1 MIEKQTDSLEN
12 EAATRRET
20 VETLRAIYPI
30 FKQEVYNRRGAM
42 MQIARNGMLTF
53 VSLSVLAVL
62 LSGGRLIHPGLKGL
76 AAVGVGLVAL
86 LLIDQIRQEKS
97 RHEKAKRQ
105 LILLEQQLQFFEPGA
120 YLSNAPLYPT
130 EWQDR
135 PAIDRGLVF
144 AIAGLVATAL
154 LLILV
159 ILLV

>member
-1 MIEKQTDSLEN
+1 MIERQSEHQTI
-12 EAATRRET
+12 
-20 VETLRAIYPI
+20 ETLRSIYPI

-42 MQIARNGMLTF
+42 MQIARSGMLTF

-76 AAVGVGLVAL
+76 ACVGVGLVTFF
-86 LLIDQIRQEKS
+86 LIDQIRQEKS
-97 RHEKAKRQ
+97 RHERAKRQ

-120 YLSNAPLYPT
+120 YVSDAPLYPP

-135 PAIDRGLVF
+135 PSIDRGLMISIVELLLS
-144 AIAGLVATAL
+144 AI

>member
-1 MIEKQTDSLEN
+1 MIERQSEQQ
-12 EAATRRET
+12 T

-42 MQIARNGMLTF
+42 MQIARSGMLTF

-76 AAVGVGLVAL
+76 ASVGVALATL
-86 LLIDQIRQEKS
+86 LLIEQIRQEKS
-97 RHEKAKRQ
+97 RHERAKRQ
-105 LILLEQQLQFFEPGA
+105 MILLEQQLQFFEPGA
-120 YLSNAPLYPT
+120 YVTDAPLYPT

-135 PAIDRGLVF
+135 PAVDRGLVF
-144 AIAGLVATAL
+144 STGGLFLTAT

-159 ILLV
+159 ILLA